1 MYKLTITEMNNLEPI
16 QTKEF
21 EEFDILQNYIYNFQ
35 KLIFKDKKRK
45 KFKYFFSIETNKPF
59 VVDFD

>member
-1 MYKLTITEMNNLEPI
+1 MYKLIIKELNNFEPI
-16 QTKEF
+16 FIKEF

-35 KLIFKDKKRK
+35 KIASKDKKRK
-45 KFKYFFSIETNKPF
+45 KFKYLFSIETNQPF